1 MNYAVLCDLNSINI
15 SFATFE
21 KALESLGGKI
31 VYSKFYSY
39 NSKRNNDYTS
49 FIRQHGSQIAVPL
62 ANRKKIRVDIRQVI
76 DAITLTSDDNIEGI
90 FLICSQVDA
99 LAMIQA
105 IKAARKQVAIGV
117 TTKSFLAEQCDRIIM
132 LDRMAGLDNNMSN
145 ATSSY
150 DSANIANELTQDDDY
165 PTQED
170 YEPDEFFEFPDDLSK
185 RQIETNQ
192 NFDQAINAV
201 KIDNKLELQED
212 LAILQKRVDD
222 ARKVIRQIP
231 IAKAVAVD
239 KQSSNLMRHKSDD
252 KQKPN
257 DLADKLVVDSNSKPS
272 NLTDK
277 NIAAGN
283 VELSNVVDKKHS
295 GNNVMA
301 DENAVSKLSNMLK
314 NSNPS
319 IAVNNNKNAAKESNQ
334 NQNNLA
340 DSNAISD
347 KAVQNLYTASY
358 SKAADIQHITQQS
371 SDINVNINEQIVDTK
386 IASPSRDNIFLPYTK
401 ISYPSDEM
409 NQVKEKLTSLIQEKS
424 IQNSKQVLEQKSI
437 DIENLLKKYF

>member
-132 LDRMAGLDNNMSN
+132 LDRMAGLDNNTSN

-150 DSANIANELTQDDDY
+150 DNANIANELTQDDGY
-165 PTQED
+165 PIQED

-239 KQSSNLMRHKSDD
+239 KHSSNLMQRKSDD
-252 KQKPN
+252 KQKPI
-257 DLADKLVVDSNSKPS
+257 DLADKYVVDSNSKLS
-272 NLTDK
+272 NLKDQ
-277 NIAAGN
+277 NIVAGN
-283 VELSNVVDKKHS
+283 VEPNNVVDKKHS
-295 GNNVMA
+295 ANNGMA

-314 NSNPS
+314 NS
-319 IAVNNNKNAAKESNQ
+319 IAENNNKNAAKENNQ
-334 NQNNLA
+334 NQKKLA
-340 DSNAISD
+340 DSNAISG

-371 SDINVNINEQIVDTK
+371 NDINVNNNEQIVDTK
-386 IASPSRDNIFLPYTK
+386 IASQSSDNIFLPYTK
-401 ISYPSDEM
+401 ISYQSDEM